1 MARIPTFTVTNPHAD
16 PVDDALTPGSF
27 TTTGLPTPTAP
38 NAPAWMREQAPPDL
52 TPDTPPSE
60 AAASGVREVSAPPQ
74 EEVEDDANGPT
85 LAELFAQADE
95 TKDVTEPTVE
105 DLFRQADKEKLA
117 ATVAETE
124 RAKVQK
130 DFEEAAA
137 GKPTVVN
144 STPELSMWN
153 MFSDTAFGRVLE
165 LAGEGWQKGYKDD
178 PMGLGPETLQKL
190 RDVGFLPDGE
200 HGSVDDFTQMFNQQV
215 IVPMVAAA
223 DVATRLPAGLL
234 FFTAGAVGQLAE
246 ETGVTKL
253 TGTTK
258 GRLVRDIVSLGE
270 MAGLLS
276 TLYMPAGVPAVERR
290 LAERR
295 RADTTEAFGGAPA
308 GPREPIASGGPAT
321 PPPVIPQ
328 PYSPSTSHL
337 RHRPSAY
344 SPDVPGEELTA
355 KNIEWLDYTNG
366 LQDVARASGIPY
378 RNRSRFDVIADLKQ
392 KYPHLDSSKGPY
404 DFKGFADTRGKGDMF
419 HGTSSPIPG
428 GKPSEGHYRSLN
440 YYGNGFYTT
449 DAADVASGYSKARQA
464 KDPTIYRVT
473 ENSQLRMYDMESP
486 LTPEMRGKLG
496 EVGDTEDLIEDAL
509 NSGAKNMREI
519 FDEIRD
525 NSAGANVSADEVQ
538 NLFDSIQEALKAAG
552 YAGMTHKGGLRT
564 KAPAHDVRI
573 YFNPET
579 DLTLTKV
586 DPDSLRAAAAPGPQA
601 PADLPAGSIVPHAPI
616 DDVPPEGGAHKSW
629 EDLKNER
636 GKTGDSGSS
645 GPSAAGATGPTDHAG
660 NINLNYID
668 DDASIQEVIRAAAAA
683 NDDFRAARRGVVTH
697 EDTVRAADALGM
709 TPEELSKRLIG
720 QALNAEE
727 VHAVRQLGIDSAEA
741 VHQAASKYRATGST
755 SDLIVLRENILRHT
769 MIQEHWAGAA
779 AEAGRALNIF
789 KQKIYA
795 SAGQK
800 QTGQTIE
807 DHLRRIN
814 DPEVLEDLSGGTVGR
829 DLMDDLAKAITNAK
843 TPREV
848 SRVTDRL
855 RKAGVG
861 DMFYEFWINGL
872 LSGAQTQA
880 RNAISNTA
888 FALSVVPETAAAGVV
903 GSIRRLAGGSQDSV
917 RLEEAYARLIPFFT
931 SQKRALKLALNA
943 WRTEVPSF
951 GGTKL
956 EYLDKFGGAK
966 RGAIPDLTG
975 KINLFGREI
984 NYTVG
989 GKQVRIPGRLLMASD
1004 EYYKAIAYDQEIS
1017 AIAWRT
1023 ALKEKLKGSAFRD
1036 RVVDLQQNPTEDMV
1050 KKAMANADYQT
1061 FTTKYDKITGTF
1073 AKLRDLIPGAKLIVP
1088 FLRTPSNI
1096 MKRVYERTPLAFLT
1110 PGKAMRGKLG
1120 AAEQDM
1126 AIARATI
1133 GSLTSYV
1140 SYEAASA
1147 AYEEVAAALRG
1158 EKGEEAQATAINE
1171 IEVTMA
1177 LATSVTMA
1185 VMEGR
1190 LNGGGPSKP
1199 QERAVM
1205 YADGW
1210 MPNSI
1215 RVGDMLYSYAG
1226 TEPMGML
1233 MSLAASSAELRN
1245 EMTEAE
1251 ADKLAGLIM
1260 GAFKNAVIEKTFFKG
1275 PANFLDMLMNPEMKG
1290 EKWAQSMAASM
1301 IPSVVGGLARQED
1314 PTMREIGSMLDA
1326 IQSRVPF
1333 MSNRLPPKIDI
1344 WGKDIVY
1351 GGSLGPDILSPIYE
1365 SKMKNDPVNIKL
1377 LSIRVWPAK
1386 LRDTM
1391 GGVEL
1396 IGKEIEDWQRTA
1408 GALRYTMVAEQI
1420 NSPGFN
1426 ELELWMQKRLVKSTL
1441 GAAKALAKVT
1451 FLGDHKAV
1459 ADRINLNKIAGLFD
1473 EDEASYVED

>member
-105 DLFRQADKEKLA
+105 ELFRQADKEKLA
-117 ATVAETE
+117 ATVADAE

-130 DFEEAAA
+130 EFEAAA
-137 GKPTVVN
+137 VGKPPIVN
-144 STPELSMWN
+144 STPEFSMWN

-178 PMGLGPETLQKL
+178 PLGLGPETLQKL

-200 HGSVDDFTQMFNQQV
+200 HGSVYDFTQMFNQQV

-234 FFTAGAVGQLAE
+234 FFTAGAVGQIAE

-258 GRLVRDIVSLGE
+258 GRLVRDIVSMGE

-290 LAERR
+290 LAERH

-328 PYSPSTSHL
+328 PNATGVLPPT
-337 RHRPSAY
+337 
-344 SPDVPGEELTA
+344 T
-355 KNIEWLDYTNG
+355 
-366 LQDVARASGIPY
+366 
-378 RNRSRFDVIADLKQ
+378 
-392 KYPHLDSSKGPY
+392 PH
-404 DFKGFADTRGKGDMF
+404 T
-419 HGTSSPIPG
+419 
-428 GKPSEGHYRSLN
+428 
-440 YYGNGFYTT
+440 
-449 DAADVASGYSKARQA
+449 
-464 KDPTIYRVT
+464 
-473 ENSQLRMYDMESP
+473 
-486 LTPEMRGKLG
+486 
-496 EVGDTEDLIEDAL
+496 
-509 NSGAKNMREI
+509 
-519 FDEIRD
+519 
-525 NSAGANVSADEVQ
+525 
-538 NLFDSIQEALKAAG
+538 
-552 YAGMTHKGGLRT
+552 
-564 KAPAHDVRI
+564 
-573 YFNPET
+573 
-579 DLTLTKV
+579 
-586 DPDSLRAAAAPGPQA
+586 PQA
-601 PADLPAGSIVPHAPI
+601 PVDLPAGSIVPHAPI
-616 DDVPPEGGAHKSW
+616 DDVPPGGGAHKSW

-660 NINLNYID
+660 NINLNYVD

-855 RKAGVG
+855 RKASVG

-872 LSGAQTQA
+872 LSGLQTHA

-888 FALSVVPETAAAGVV
+888 FALNVVPETAVAGVV
-903 GSIRRLAGGSQDSV
+903 GSIRRAAGGSQNSV
-917 RLEEAYARLIPFFT
+917 RIEEAYARLIPFFT
-931 SQKRALKLALNA
+931 SQKRAVKLALNA

-966 RGAIPDLTG
+966 RGAIPDATG

-984 NYTVG
+984 NYAVG

-1023 ALKEKLKGSAFRD
+1023 ALKEKLKGGAFRD
-1036 RVVDLQQNPTEDMV
+1036 RVVDLQQNPTEGMV

-1110 PGKAMRGKLG
+1110 PGEAMRGKLG

-1126 AIARATI
+1126 AIARAMI

-1177 LATSVTMA
+1177 LATSVAMA

-1226 TEPMGML
+1226 TEPIGML

-1245 EMTEAE
+1245 EMTDAE

-1314 PTMREIGSMLDA
+1314 PTMREIEGMLDA
-1326 IQSRVPF
+1326 IQARVPF

-1408 GALRYTMVAEQI
+1408 GALRYTMVAEEI
-1420 NSPGFN
+1420 SRPGFN
-1426 ELELWMQKRLVKSTL
+1426 ELELWLQKKLIKKTL
-1441 GAAKALAKVT
+1441 GDAKSLAKVT
-1451 FLGDHKAV
+1451 FLAEHKSV
-1459 ADRINLNKIAGLFD
+1459 ADRITLNKVAGLFD

>member
-1 MARIPTFTVTNPHAD
+1 MAEQPPINPAIPTFSVFDD
-16 PVDDALTPGSF
+16 PDKYAPGEVSTPGGF
-27 TTTGLPTPTAP
+27 GTPVGEGNWVRGTPTEV
-38 NAPAWMREQAPPDL
+38 NPASPIEVQ
-52 TPDTPPSE
+52 PSSVRE
-60 AAASGVREVSAPPQ
+60 AAAPG
-74 EEVEDDANGPT
+74 EEIEDDARGPT
-85 LAELFAQADE
+85 VAELFAQAGE
-95 TKDVTEPTVE
+95 PKDGTEPTVE
-105 DLFRQADKEKLA
+105 ELFRQADKEKLA
-117 ATVAETE
+117 ATNAEAE

-130 DFEEAAA
+130 EFEEAAA
-137 GKPTVVN
+137 GKPPIVN

-153 MFSDTAFGRVLE
+153 MFSDTAFGRILE

-276 TLYMPAGVPAVERR
+276 TLYMPVGVPAAERR
-290 LAERR
+290 LAERH

-321 PPPVIPQ
+321 PPPVIP
-328 PYSPSTSHL
+328 
-337 RHRPSAY
+337 RP
-344 SPDVPGEELTA
+344 
-355 KNIEWLDYTNG
+355 
-366 LQDVARASGIPY
+366 
-378 RNRSRFDVIADLKQ
+378 
-392 KYPHLDSSKGPY
+392 
-404 DFKGFADTRGKGDMF
+404 
-419 HGTSSPIPG
+419 
-428 GKPSEGHYRSLN
+428 
-440 YYGNGFYTT
+440 
-449 DAADVASGYSKARQA
+449 
-464 KDPTIYRVT
+464 
-473 ENSQLRMYDMESP
+473 
-486 LTPEMRGKLG
+486 
-496 EVGDTEDLIEDAL
+496 
-509 NSGAKNMREI
+509 
-519 FDEIRD
+519 
-525 NSAGANVSADEVQ
+525 
-538 NLFDSIQEALKAAG
+538 
-552 YAGMTHKGGLRT
+552 
-564 KAPAHDVRI
+564 
-573 YFNPET
+573 
-579 DLTLTKV
+579 
-586 DPDSLRAAAAPGPQA
+586 PQA
-601 PADLPAGSIVPHAPI
+601 TVDLPAGSIVPHAPI
-616 DDVPPEGGAHKSW
+616 DDVPPGGGAHKSW

-660 NINLNYID
+660 NINLNYVD
-668 DDASIQEVIRAAAAA
+668 DDASIQEIIRAAAAA

-855 RKAGVG
+855 RKASAG

-872 LSGAQTQA
+872 LSGLQTHA

-903 GSIRRLAGGSQDSV
+903 GSVRRLAGGSQDSV

-943 WRTEVPSF
+943 WRTEIPSF

-966 RGAIPDLTG
+966 RGAIPDATG

-1017 AIAWRT
+1017 ALSWRT
-1023 ALKEKLKGSAFRD
+1023 GLIEKLKGSAFRD
-1036 RVVDLQQNPTEDMV
+1036 RVVDLQQNPTEGMV

-1061 FTTKYDKITGTF
+1061 FTTKYDNITATF
-1073 AKLRDLIPGAKLIVP
+1073 AKLRDIIPFAKFILP

-1126 AIARATI
+1126 AIARAMI

-1177 LATSVTMA
+1177 LATSVAMA

-1245 EMTEAE
+1245 EMTDAE

-1326 IQSRVPF
+1326 IQGRIPF

-1351 GGSLGPDILSPIYE
+1351 GGSLGPDILSPIYT
-1365 SKMKNDPVNIKL
+1365 SKMKNDPVNTKL
-1377 LSIRVWPAK
+1377 LSLGMWPAQ

-1396 IGKEIEDWQRTA
+1396 IGKEKEDWKRTA
-1408 GALRYTMVAEQI
+1408 GTLRYAMIAEQV
-1420 NSPGFN
+1420 NSPSFN
-1426 ELELWMQKRLVKSTL
+1426 ALEPWLQKKLVKRALDSGTS
-1441 GAAKALAKVT
+1441 LAKIT
-1451 FLGDHKAV
+1451 FLGEHKAV
-1459 ADRINLNKIAGLFD
+1459 ADRMALNRVSDLFD
-1473 EDEASYVED
+1473 EDAVVYKED